1 MLRRAVVVLGT
12 VALLLGA
19 AWVGQAIAQAPAGAP
34 PDATKAAPGGR
45 GDPAQMQQ
53 RMEQFRQQMSDRM
66 KQSFG
71 ATDEEWKVIQPRIEK
86 VQTLSRQSRGGGG
99 FGGGRGGPGG
109 DRGGPPGGDRGG
121 QPSDRQQSDVDKAGE
136 ALQKVLDNKDAPVEE
151 IKAALGALRGARAAA
166 KLELEAAQKA
176 LREVL
181 SLRQE
186 GQGVRMGLLE

>member
-1 MLRRAVVVLGT
+1 MVLGI

-19 AWVGQAIAQAPAGAP
+19 AWVGQAIAQPADAPKAEPG
-34 PDATKAAPGGR
+34 ATKGGPGR
-45 GDPAQMQQ
+45 GDPAAMQA

-99 FGGGRGGPGG
+99 FGGGRGGP
-109 DRGGPPGGDRGG
+109 GGPPGGDRGG

>member
-19 AWVGQAIAQAPAGAP
+19 AWVGQAIAQPADAPKAEPG
-34 PDATKAAPGGR
+34 ATKGGPGR
-45 GDPAQMQQ
+45 GDPAAMQA
-53 RMEQFRQQMSDRM
+53 RMDQFRQQMSDRM
-66 KQSFG
+66 REAFG
-71 ATDEEWKVIQPRIEK
+71 ATEEEWKVLQPKIEK

-99 FGGGRGGPGG
+99 FGGGRGGP
-109 DRGGPPGGDRGG
+109 GGPPGGDRGG